1 MSDLSFTS
9 DIQHSKARWVI
20 WLILLSLV
28 ILLAWASLA
37 KINQVT
43 RATATVIASARTQ
56 QIQAIEG
63 GLLKQLL
70 VKEGQK
76 VEKGQL
82 LAVLEEERAQV
93 AVDDAA
99 QRVAAL
105 KANLARLEAEV
116 YYRPLRFDAYTQAY
130 PEYVNNQ
137 TELYKRRRQAIESDI
152 AALQQSLKLAKQEL
166 AMNEP
171 LLAYGDIAQADILRL
186 QRQVADL
193 QAEIFSK
200 QNKYLQDAQTELT
213 KVREELDS
221 EQEKLKDRNKVL
233 SEKRLVAPMA
243 GLVKNIEMNTIG
255 GVIRAGETFM
265 EIVPSESNLIIE
277 AKVSPADIAYV
288 RVGQEASV
296 KLDAYDY
303 SIFGSLHGQV
313 IYISP
318 DTLFEQTTQ
327 GEQPYYRV
335 QIKIA
340 GAEFKKR
347 EHEIKVKAGMTA
359 SVDIKAMERT
369 VLSYLTKPIVK
380 TLSEGLS
387 ER

>member
-1 MSDLSFTS
+1 MSDLSLSPDT
-9 DIQHSKARWVI
+9 QHNKARWMI
-20 WLILLSLV
+20 WLILLSLI
-28 ILLAWASLA
+28 ILLVWASFA

-43 RATATVIASARTQ
+43 RAKATVIASARTQ
-56 QIQAIEG
+56 QVQAIEG

-105 KANLARLEAEV
+105 KASLARLEAEV
-116 YYRPLRFDAYTQAY
+116 YHRPLRFDAQTQAY
-130 PEYVNNQ
+130 PEYVSNQ

-171 LLAYGDIAQADILRL
+171 LLRYGDIAQADIIRLR
-186 QRQVADL
+186 RQVADL
-193 QAEIFSK
+193 QAEIASK

-213 KVREELDS
+213 KVQEELDA

-233 SEKRLVAPMA
+233 SEKRLLAPMA
-243 GLVKNIEMNTIG
+243 GLVKNIEMNTVG

-265 EIVPSESNLIIE
+265 EIVPSESDLIVE

-288 RVGQEASV
+288 RVGQDASV

-313 IYISP
+313 TYISP
-318 DTLFEQTTQ
+318 DTLFEKTAQ

-347 EHEIKVKAGMTA
+347 EQEIIVKAGMTA
-359 SVDIKAMERT
+359 SVDIKALERT
-369 VLSYLTKPIVK
+369 VLSYLTKPITK
-380 TLSEGLS
+380 TLAEGMK